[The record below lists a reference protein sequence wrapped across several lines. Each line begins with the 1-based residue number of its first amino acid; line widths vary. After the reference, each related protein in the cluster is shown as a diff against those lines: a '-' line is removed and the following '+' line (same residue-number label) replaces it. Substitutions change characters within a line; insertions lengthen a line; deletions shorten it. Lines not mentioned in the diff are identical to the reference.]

1 MLMADLGAEGNEA
14 RKVKLIFL
22 ARSMAEQKGVDP
34 ALVCGL
40 CEVESSWEPWAV
52 KYEEG
57 YRWLW
62 GFGDEDAEGIDE
74 GHSGLIVPQS
84 SANCGLNI
92 KYPKPERIKDLPEIL
107 NDKWEGA
114 LLELVEEQISW
125 GLMQVMGAVARERGL
140 KGWLT
145 RMLQPEVNLSIG
157 IKHLQW
163 LEGRWPKTEDIISAW
178 NQGSPKRHSVRKSG
192 ADVREY
198 VNQAYVSKVVRAM
211 RGYRT

>member
-1 MLMADLGAEGNEA
+1 MLMGDLGAEGNEA
-14 RKVKLIFL
+14 SKARLILL
-22 ARSMAEQKGVDP
+22 ARDMAERKGVDP

-40 CEVESSWEPWAV
+40 CEVESAWEPWAV
-52 KYEEG
+52 RYELG
-57 YRWLW
+57 YKWLW
-62 GFGDEDAEGIDE
+62 GFGGEDDEDIDE
-74 GHSGLIVPQS
+74 GSSGYFVPFPTV
-84 SANCGLNI
+84 CELNV

-163 LEGRWPKTEDIISAW
+163 LKGRWPERKKIISAW
-178 NQGSPKRHSVRKSG
+178 NQSSPQRHVGRGG
-192 ADVREY
+192 ARIGKY
-198 VNQAYVSKVVRAM
+198 VNQAYVDKVLAAM
-211 RGYRT
+211 GGYQT